1 MGFFT
6 SLCLGIAI
14 SISSSSWFIV
24 WVGLEINLLSFIP
37 IISSYTNQYSTE
49 VALKYFLIQALRSSC
64 VLLGVLLLCYSHSSS
79 ELVITA
85 ALIIKI
91 GGAPF
96 HFWFIEVIKQLGWLQ
111 IIVLNTFQK
120 VSPMILVSYTMYS
133 HTTYKVIAYSSL
145 NHIGWILQGLTISVY
160 LWSVYFI
167 IYSSLLS
174 SVCLAFHF
182 FGLKHLKQLTDK
194 ARKNF
199 FANII
204 IAFPLISL
212 AGLPPFSGFII
223 KLVVLAQLINR
234 GQVLLTIIL
243 LLSSLFRLFFYFRV
257 LLGSIILSSHK
268 LGPSAIS
275 KGLFRFDKSPC

>member
-1 MGFFT
+1 M
-6 SLCLGIAI
+6 
-14 SISSSSWFIV
+14 
-24 WVGLEINLLSFIP
+24 
-37 IISSYTNQYSTE
+37 
-49 VALKYFLIQALRSSC
+49 
-64 VLLGVLLLCYSHSSS
+64 
-79 ELVITA
+79 
-85 ALIIKI
+85 
-91 GGAPF
+91 
-96 HFWFIEVIKQLGWLQ
+96 
-111 IIVLNTFQK
+111 
-120 VSPMILVSYTMYS
+120 
-133 HTTYKVIAYSSL
+133 
-145 NHIGWILQGLTISVY
+145 
-160 LWSVYFI
+160 
-167 IYSSLLS
+167 
-174 SVCLAFHF
+174 CLAFHF

-275 KGLFRFDKSPC
+275 KGLFRFDKRTKLVLFLNFVVILFPTFLLVLC

>member
-1 MGFFT
+1 
-6 SLCLGIAI
+6 
-14 SISSSSWFIV
+14 
-24 WVGLEINLLSFIP
+24 
-37 IISSYTNQYSTE
+37 
-49 VALKYFLIQALRSSC
+49 
-64 VLLGVLLLCYSHSSS
+64 
-79 ELVITA
+79 
-85 ALIIKI
+85 
-91 GGAPF
+91 
-96 HFWFIEVIKQLGWLQ
+96 
-111 IIVLNTFQK
+111 
-120 VSPMILVSYTMYS
+120 MILVSYTMHS
-133 HTTYKVIAYSSL
+133 HTTYKLILFSIVTSALLGGLGGLNQMHLNKVMAYSSL

-275 KGLFRFDKSPC
+275 KGLFRFDKRTKLVLFLNFVVILFPTFLLVLC